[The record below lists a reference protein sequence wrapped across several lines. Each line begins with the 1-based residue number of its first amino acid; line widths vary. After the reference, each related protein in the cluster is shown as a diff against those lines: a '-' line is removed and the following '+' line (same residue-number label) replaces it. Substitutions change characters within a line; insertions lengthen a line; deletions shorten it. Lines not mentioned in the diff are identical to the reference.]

1 MTRDAEPLSQG
12 RFRGRATQSRD
23 SERFTIGHWF
33 ANNPD
38 GSTHPHSHEAAH
50 FLWITSGRFESETA
64 TPNRS
69 LPPIIYT
76 PADIVHSDRF
86 IGNGSF
92 FSVSVANDTLWE
104 IKDFR
109 PPDRALQ
116 PHSWRAR
123 WILRDLLRLCGST
136 NDRDD
141 GEIQSLC
148 FELLSEI
155 CQFDGEAGIPGWFR
169 RFREQVRESY
179 GESLSV
185 NGLARDAG
193 VHPIHLTR
201 VCRKLM
207 GCTPLEYI
215 RYVRLSAAA
224 EALRRDEISICDV
237 AFDTGFADQS
247 HLNHAFRSAY
257 GAAPGQFRRQLN
269 ATKR

>member
-123 WILRDLLRLCGST
+123 WILRERLGRDLDAEIQHWVYVGDST
-136 NDRDD
+136 NDAAM
-141 GEIQSLC
+141 
-148 FELLSEI
+148 F
-155 CQFDGEAGIPGWFR
+155 A
-169 RFREQVRESY
+169 RFPH
-179 GESLSV
+179 SV
-185 NGLARDAG
+185 GVANIARFWHQLAH
-193 VHPIHLTR
+193 HP
-201 VCRKLM
+201 
-207 GCTPLEYI
+207 
-215 RYVRLSAAA
+215 RYVAPR
-224 EALRRDEISICDV
+224 ERGQ
-237 AFDTGFADQS
+237 GFADVAEAV
-247 HLNHAFRSAY
+247 LSAR
-257 GAAPGQFRRQLN
+257 GQ
-269 ATKR
+269 A